1 MKKTFRILTIL
12 SLMTLTTMAAACS
25 SAVKNTETPR
35 EDAVVIAPRPT
46 PVTGMRGNGASYLPK
61 AIIYK
66 TNGDYNNLVPVNLN
80 PDGTLLSY
88 PDPTDVGEF
97 STPLPLA
104 DGWLLDRRGG
114 IGTGTRF
121 TRWTYPQYHALPQ
134 VPSPQELLQN
144 LVPEARVTEAY
155 RLPINAHPADTAAC
169 NALIRNGLPN
179 CTKLL

>member
-12 SLMTLTTMAAACS
+12 SLMTLTIMAAACS
-25 SAVKNTETPR
+25 SAAKTAEKPR
-35 EDAVVIAPRPT
+35 EDAVVIAQPA

-66 TNGDYNNLVPVNLN
+66 TNGNYNDLVPVNLN

-97 STPLPLA
+97 CTPLPLEG
-104 DGWLLDRRGG
+104 GWLLDRRGG

-121 TRWTYPQYHALPQ
+121 TRWTYSEYHALPQ
-134 VPSPQELLQN
+134 VPSPQQLLDN
-144 LVPEARVTEAY
+144 LVPEARVTAAY
-155 RLPINAHPADTAAC
+155 RLPVNANAADTAVC
-169 NALIRNGLPN
+169 NGFIRDGLPG
-179 CTKLL
+179 CTPIL

>member
-12 SLMTLTTMAAACS
+12 SLMTLTIMAAACS
-25 SAVKNTETPR
+25 SAAKTAEKPR
-35 EDAVVIAPRPT
+35 EDAVVIAQPA
-46 PVTGMRGNGASYLPK
+46 PVTGIRGNGASYLPK

-66 TNGDYNNLVPVNLN
+66 TNGDYNDLVPVNLN

-88 PDPTDVGEF
+88 PDPTDVGKF

-114 IGTGTRF
+114 IGPGTRF

-134 VPSPQELLQN
+134 VPSPDALLQN

-155 RLPINAHPADTAAC
+155 RLPINAHPADTALC
-169 NALIRNGLPN
+169 NQYIRQGLPN